1 MARYLC
7 IHGHFY
13 QPPRENPTFEAVEVQ
28 DSAYPY
34 HDWNERVTAECY
46 APNAAARI
54 LDGAGRIVNILNNY
68 SRISFNFG
76 PTLLA
81 WLEHHDS
88 ETYAAV
94 LAADRQSR
102 ARFSGHG
109 SALAQVYNHLIM
121 PLARRRDMVTQV
133 RWGLADFR
141 RRFGREPE
149 GMWLPETAVNLESLE
164 VLAATG
170 IRFTV
175 LAPHQAS
182 RVRRLGD
189 THWQDV
195 SGARIDPTRPYL
207 VRLPEGRQIAVFFYD
222 GPISRA
228 VAFERL
234 LSSGERFVE
243 RLLGGFGEQ
252 PGWDQL
258 VHIATDGETYGHHH
272 RFGDMALAWALD
284 RVESGRDARLTNYGE
299 FLAIP
304 PPAFEVEIVEN
315 TSWSCAHGI
324 ERWRSDCGCS
334 SGSHPEWTQAW
345 RGPLRHALDWL
356 RDEVGAVFEQHG
368 EQLLRDVWAARDD
381 YIDVILDRAPASVD
395 AFLARHSKRPLTRGE
410 EITALRLCEMQR
422 HAMLMYTSCGWFF
435 DEISGLETVQVL
447 QYAARA
453 LQLAETVTGRHLEP
467 MFGDLLA
474 QARSNLPAYGDGRAV
489 FEKLVR
495 PAAADLLKVGAQAA
509 IDSLFEPAGNGH
521 LARVFRLD
529 RRDHRTAQAGRARLA
544 VGHLEIT
551 SAVTRES
558 ACLTY
563 GVLHMGDHN
572 LSGGV
577 RECRADEVYHTLVSE
592 AMSSFSRAD
601 LPATLRALD
610 HHFEHTYSLKSLFR
624 DDQRRI
630 LALILDSTL
639 DEAAAAYRQVYEKQA
654 PLMRFLSDLGAP
666 LPQALQATA
675 GFVLNAGLRRA
686 LRDDP
691 LPLEHIHHLLGEA
704 ELFGVALDGPGLAF
718 GLRTTLNRLA
728 ARVAAEPA
736 AFKPL
741 QDLTAAVGL
750 AATLPF
756 EVDFWKVQNIYFAL
770 PSEVVR
776 SHQEAA
782 RKRELGAQE
791 WLTCHGVLGTLLHIL
806 PASVQEA
813 TAPEAKDSGQLT
825 DTELGGTLPT

>member
-13 QPPRENPTFEAVEVQ
+13 QPPRENSTFEEVEVQ

-54 LDGAGRIVNILNNY
+54 LDGSGRIVNILNNY

-81 WLEHHDS
+81 WLERHDA

-94 LAADRQSR
+94 LAADRESR

-149 GMWLPETAVNLESLE
+149 GMWLPETAVNLETLD
-164 VLAATG
+164 VLAQAG
-170 IRFTV
+170 LRFTI
-175 LAPHQAS
+175 LAPHQAA
-182 RVRRLGD
+182 RVRRRGD
-189 THWQDV
+189 AHWQDV
-195 SGARIDPTRPYL
+195 SGGRIDPTRPYL
-207 VRLPEGRQIAVFFYD
+207 VMLPGGRHIAVFFYD

-234 LSSGERFVE
+234 LSNGERFVE
-243 RLLGGFGEQ
+243 RLLGGFAGQ

-272 RFGDMALAWALD
+272 RFGEMALAWALD
-284 RVESGRDARLTNYGE
+284 HLERSRQARLTNYGE
-299 FLAIP
+299 FLAIH
-304 PPAFEVEIVEN
+304 PPAFEAEIVEN

-324 ERWRSDCGCS
+324 ERWRSDCGCN
-334 SGSHPEWTQAW
+334 SGGHPGWTQAW
-345 RGPLRHALDWL
+345 REPLRHALDWL
-356 RDEVGAVFEQHG
+356 RDEVGAIFEQHG
-368 EQLLRDVWAARDD
+368 ERLLRDVWAARDD
-381 YIDVILDRAPASVD
+381 YIEVILDRSPASVD
-395 AFLARHSKRPLTRGE
+395 AFLARHTSRSLGRGE
-410 EITALRLCEMQR
+410 EVTALRLCEMQR
-422 HAMLMYTSCGWFF
+422 HALLMYTSCGWFF
-435 DEISGLETVQVL
+435 DEVSGLETVQVL

-453 LQLAETVTGRHLEP
+453 LQLAEVVTGRRLEP
-467 MFGDLLA
+467 AFCDLLA
-474 QARSNLPAYGDGRAV
+474 QAPSNLPAYGNGRAV

-495 PAAADLLKVGAQAA
+495 PAAADLLKVGAHAA
-509 IDSLFEPAGNGH
+509 IDSLFAPAGNGH
-521 LARVFRLD
+521 LARLFRLE

-544 VGHLEIT
+544 IGHLEIT

-572 LSGGV
+572 LTGGV
-577 RECRADEVYHTLVSE
+577 RECRSDEVYHALVRE
-592 AMSSFSRAD
+592 AMGSFSRAD

-610 HHFEHTYSLKSLFR
+610 RHFEHTYSLGSLFR

-630 LALILDSTL
+630 LAVILDSTL

-654 PLMRFLSDLGAP
+654 PLMRFLSDLGMP

-686 LRDDP
+686 LREDP
-691 LPLEHIHHLLGEA
+691 LPLEHIQHLLAEA
-704 ELFGVALDGPGLAF
+704 RLFGVTLDGPGLAF
-718 GLRTTLNRLA
+718 VLRQTLHRLA
-728 ARVAAEPA
+728 ARVAADPA
-736 AFKPL
+736 AFPPL

-756 EVDFWKVQNIYFAL
+756 EVDFWKVQNTFFAL
-770 PSEVVR
+770 PVEVVER
-776 SHQEAA
+776 RRRAA
-782 RKRELGAQE
+782 AEGDTESEE
-791 WLTCHGVLGTLLHIL
+791 WLTCHGVLGELVRVL
-806 PASVQEA
+806 PPPVR
-813 TAPEAKDSGQLT
+813 
-825 DTELGGTLPT
+825 GGGETREGG

>member
-1 MARYLC
+1 MARYVC

-13 QPPRENPTFEAVEVQ
+13 QPPRENPTFEAIEVQ

-54 LDGAGRIVNILNNY
+54 LDGNGRIINILNNY

-81 WLEHHDS
+81 WLEHHDA

-94 LAADRQSR
+94 LAADRESR

-141 RRFGREPE
+141 HRFGREPE
-149 GMWLPETAVNLESLE
+149 GMWLPETAVNLEALE
-164 VLAATG
+164 VLAEAG
-170 IRFTV
+170 IRFTI
-175 LAPHQAS
+175 LAPHQAA

-189 THWQDV
+189 THWHDV
-195 SGARIDPTRPYL
+195 SGGRIDPTRPYL
-207 VRLPEGRQIAVFFYD
+207 VRLPGGRHIAAFFYD
-222 GPISRA
+222 GPLSRA

-234 LSSGERFVE
+234 LSDGGRFVD
-243 RLLGGFGEQ
+243 RLLGAFAAQ

-272 RFGDMALAWALD
+272 RFGDMALAWALH
-284 RVESGRDARLTNYGE
+284 RIESGRDARLTNYGE
-299 FLAIP
+299 FLAIH
-304 PPAFEVEIVEN
+304 PPAFEAEIIEN

-334 SGSHPEWTQAW
+334 SGSHPGWSQAW

-356 RDEVGAVFEQHG
+356 RDEAGAIFEQHG
-368 EQLLRDVWAARDD
+368 ERLLRDVWAARDE
-381 YIDVILDRAPASVD
+381 YIDVVLDRSPANVD
-395 AFLARHSKRPLTRGE
+395 AFLARHARQPLSRGDE
-410 EITALRLCEMQR
+410 VTALRLLEMQR

-453 LQLAETVTGRHLEP
+453 LQLAETVTGRRLESA
-467 MFGDLLA
+467 FGDLLA
-474 QARSNLPAYGDGRAV
+474 RAPSNLPAYGNGRAV
-489 FEKLVR
+489 LDKLVR
-495 PAAADLLKVGAQAA
+495 PAAADLLKVGAHAA
-509 IDSLFEPAGNGH
+509 IGSLFEPAGNGH
-521 LARVFRLD
+521 LARVFRLE
-529 RRDHRTAQAGRARLA
+529 RRDHRSAQAGRARLA

-551 SAVTRES
+551 SAITRES

-572 LSGGV
+572 LTGGV
-577 RECRADEVYHTLVSE
+577 REARADEVYHALVSE
-592 AMSSFSRAD
+592 AMGAFSRAD
-601 LPATLRALD
+601 LPATLRAID
-610 HHFEHTYSLKSLFR
+610 RHFDHTYSLKSLFR

-630 LALILDSTL
+630 LAQILDSTL
-639 DEAAAAYRQVYEKQA
+639 DEAATAYRQVYEKQA
-654 PLMRFLSDLGAP
+654 PLMRFLSDLGMP
-666 LPQALQATA
+666 LPQELQATA
-675 GFVLNAGLRRA
+675 GFVLNAGLRQA
-686 LRDDP
+686 LRGDP
-691 LPLEHIHHLLGEA
+691 LPLEHIQHLLAEA
-704 ELFGVALDGPGLAF
+704 RLFGVTLDGPGLAF
-718 GLRTTLNRLA
+718 VLRQTLHRLA
-728 ARVAAEPA
+728 ARLAADPA
-736 AFKPL
+736 SFRPL

-756 EVDFWKVQNIYFAL
+756 EVDFWKVQNTFFDL
-770 PSEVVR
+770 PAAVVAAHR
-776 SHQEAA
+776 EAA
-782 RKRELGAQE
+782 SRGDLAAEE
-791 WLTCHGVLGTLLHIL
+791 WLTCHGVLGELLHVL
-806 PASVQEA
+806 PPA
-813 TAPEAKDSGQLT
+813 APAGRE
-825 DTELGGTLPT
+825 GGTAGG

>member
-13 QPPRENPTFEAVEVQ
+13 QPPRESPTFEAVEVQ

-54 LDGAGRIVNILNNY
+54 LDGSGRIVNILNNY

-81 WLEHHDS
+81 WLEHHDA

-94 LAADRQSR
+94 LAADRESR

-149 GMWLPETAVNLESLE
+149 GMWLPETAVNLETLE
-164 VLAATG
+164 VLAEAG

-175 LAPHQAS
+175 LAPHQAG
-182 RVRRLGD
+182 RLRRLGD
-189 THWQDV
+189 AHWHDV
-195 SGARIDPTRPYL
+195 SGGRIDPTRPYL
-207 VRLPEGRQIAVFFYD
+207 VMLPGGRHIAVFFYD
-222 GPISRA
+222 GPMSRA

-234 LSSGERFVE
+234 LSNGEKFVG
-243 RLLGGFGEQ
+243 RLLGAFAEH

-284 RVESGRDARLTNYGE
+284 HVEHSRQVRLTNYGE
-299 FLAIP
+299 FLAIH

-324 ERWRSDCGCS
+324 ERWRSDCGCN
-334 SGSHPEWTQAW
+334 SGGHPGWTQAW
-345 RGPLRHALDWL
+345 RGPLRHALDWV
-356 RDEVGAVFEQHG
+356 RDEVGAIFEQHG
-368 EQLLRDVWAARDD
+368 ERLLRDVWAARDD
-381 YIDVILDRAPASVD
+381 YIDVVLDRSPASVD
-395 AFLARHSKRPLTRGE
+395 AFLARHARHPLARGE
-410 EITALRLCEMQR
+410 EVTALQLCEMQR
-422 HAMLMYTSCGWFF
+422 HALLMYTSCGWFF
-435 DEISGLETVQVL
+435 DEVSGLETVQVL

-453 LQLAETVTGRHLEP
+453 LQLAETVTGRRLEP
-467 MFGDLLA
+467 AFGDLLA
-474 QARSNLPAYGDGRAV
+474 QAPSNQAAYGNGQAV
-489 FEKLVR
+489 LEKLVR
-495 PAAADLLKVGAQAA
+495 PAAADLLKVGAHAA
-509 IDSLFEPAGNGH
+509 IGSLFEPAGNGH

-551 SAVTRES
+551 SAITRES

-572 LSGGV
+572 LTGGV
-577 RECRADEVYHTLVSE
+577 RECRTDEVYHALVNE
-592 AMSSFSRAD
+592 AVGSFSRAD

-610 HHFEHTYSLKSLFR
+610 RHFDHTYSLKSLFR

-654 PLMRFLSDLGAP
+654 PLMRFLSDLGTP

-691 LPLEHIHHLLGEA
+691 LPLEHIHHLLSEA
-704 ELFGVALDGPGLAF
+704 QLFGVTLDGPGLAF
-718 GLRTTLNRLA
+718 VLRSTLHRLA
-728 ARVAAEPA
+728 ARVAADPA

-750 AATLPF
+750 ASTLPF
-756 EVDFWKVQNIYFAL
+756 EVDFWRVQNTFFAL
-770 PSEVVR
+770 PAEIVSER
-776 SHQEAA
+776 REAA
-782 RKRELGAQE
+782 RAGDLGAEE
-791 WLTCHGVLGTLLHIL
+791 WLTCHDVLGTLLHVL
-806 PASVQEA
+806 P
-813 TAPEAKDSGQLT
+813 P
-825 DTELGGTLPT
+825 PTRGRGDG